1 MLPDHGLARLRLV
14 DRVYP
19 ERGDVEIP
27 AERHAPPVVLA
38 CCERCLLEVKNAI
51 CSLGRSHVC
60 LLSVFG
66 PAPYRRSARSAAS
79 CRCRWV
85 SLEYVSATSF

>member
-1 MLPDHGLARLRLV
+1 MVTPDGMPLV
-14 DRVYP
+14 WISRWRGFEHVERVYGP
-19 ERGDVEIP
+19 DLL
-27 AERHAPPVVLA
+27 LA

-51 CSLGRSHVC
+51 CSLGRRHVS